1 MKKVIVILS
10 AVLLSAGI
18 VSAQDFAKATELA
31 KQANESLMAGDFA
44 GAESNFQAALKEA
57 GACTEEGAAELVA
70 TCKTGIAQTKY
81 AAVNP
86 LIEADQW
93 KEAIAK
99 LDEAIA
105 VAKEYGEEELTGKA
119 VEKKAQVLQA
129 AANAEIKAGSAEK
142 DPQAKAAHFTEA
154 LAYLEASLAEEPT
167 NGKALISKGQ
177 VLATLGKKDQ
187 AIEAYLLAK
196 ENGEEAAAVKQ
207 LSNIYVKD
215 ASALLKGGKFKEAI
229 AAAEKSAE
237 YNPKNANAF
246 KIAGVASQKAGDLA
260 GAVEHLSKY
269 LEIKPNDTQ
278 IAAAVTAM
286 KAQLKK

>member
-1 MKKVIVILS
+1 MKKIVVILS

-44 GAESNFQAALKEA
+44 GAESNFQAALQQA
-57 GACTEEGAAELVA
+57 AACTEEGAAELVA

-86 LIEADQW
+86 LIEANQW
-93 KEAIAK
+93 KEALAK
-99 LDEAIA
+99 LDEAIK
-105 VAKEYGEEELTGKA
+105 VAKEYGEEELAGKA
-119 VEKKAQVLQA
+119 VEKKGQVLQA

-142 DPQAKAAHFTEA
+142 DPQAKAAHFTDA
-154 LAYLEASLAEEPT
+154 LAYLEATLAENPT
-167 NGKALISKGQ
+167 NGKALMSKGQ

-229 AAAEKSAE
+229 AAAVKSAE
-237 YNPKNANAF
+237 YNPQNANAF
-246 KIAGVASQKAGDLA
+246 KIAGVASQKAGDLN
-260 GAVEHLSKY
+260 GAVEFLSKY
-269 LEIKPNDTQ
+269 LEIKPNDAQ

>member
-1 MKKVIVILS
+1 MKKIIVILS
-10 AVLLSAGI
+10 TVIFGAAI

-44 GAESNFQAALKEA
+44 GAESNFQAALIQA
-57 GACTEEGAAELVA
+57 SACTEEGAAELVA
-70 TCKTGIAQTKY
+70 TCKTGIAQSKY

-99 LDEAIA
+99 LDEAIK
-105 VAKEYGEEELTGKA
+105 VAKEYGEEELAGKA
-119 VEKKAQVLQA
+119 VEKKSQVLQA

-154 LAYLEASLAEEPT
+154 LAYLDASLAEDPA
-167 NGKALISKGQ
+167 NGKTLLSKGQ
-177 VLATLGKKDQ
+177 VLATLGRKDQ
-187 AIEAYLLAK
+187 AIETFLLAK
-196 ENGEEAAAVKQ
+196 ENGEEDAANKQ
-207 LSNIYVKD
+207 LSNIYMKEANAYLKASKYKD
-215 ASALLKGGKFKEAI
+215 SIASAT
-229 AAAEKSAE
+229 KSTE
-237 YNPKNANAF
+237 YNPQNTNAY
-246 KIAGVASQKAGDLA
+246 KIGGIASQKSGDLK
-260 GAVEHLSKY
+260 GAVEFLSKY
-269 LEIKPNDTQ
+269 LELKPNDAQ